1 MKRIFDL
8 AVSSSLL
15 FILSPVFLVL
25 FYLIRKKMGTPVLF
39 SQKRPGLHGK
49 PFVIH
54 KFRTMTNQTD
64 ENGMLLSD
72 EERTTSFGT
81 FLRKYSLDE
90 LPQLWNVLRGEL
102 SLVGPRPLL
111 MEYLPLYNAR
121 QARRHAVKP
130 GITGWAQVHGRN
142 SISWEE
148 KFELDVWYVDNA
160 SFALDLKILWL
171 TVCKVF
177 RQEETTREGAL
188 VVQDFTGSVQVED
201 RNKTIC

>member
-8 AVSSSLL
+8 AVSFSLL
-15 FILSPVFLVL
+15 FILSPVLLVL
-25 FYLIRKKMGTPVLF
+25 FHLIRKKMGTPVLF
-39 SQKRPGLHGK
+39 SQERPGLHGK

-72 EERTTSFGT
+72 EERTTPFGN

-177 RQEETTREGAL
+177 RQEETAREGAL
-188 VVQDFTGSVQVED
+188 VVKDFTGSMQVED
-201 RNKTIC
+201 RNKTIG

>member
-8 AVSSSLL
+8 AVSLSLL

-25 FYLIRKKMGTPVLF
+25 FHLIRKKMGTPVLF
-39 SQKRPGLHGK
+39 SQERPGLHGK

-64 ENGMLLSD
+64 ENGMLFSD
-72 EERTTSFGT
+72 EERTTPFGN

-177 RQEETTREGAL
+177 RQEETAREGAL
-188 VVQDFTGSVQVED
+188 VVKDFTGSMQVED
-201 RNKTIC
+201 RNKTIG

>member
-8 AVSSSLL
+8 AVSSCLL
-15 FILSPVFLVL
+15 FILSPAFLVL
-25 FYLIRKKMGTPVLF
+25 FHLIRKKMGTPVLF
-39 SQKRPGLHGK
+39 SQERPGLHGK

-64 ENGMLLSD
+64 ENGKLLSD
-72 EERTTSFGT
+72 EERTTPFGN
-81 FLRKYSLDE
+81 FLRKYSMDE

-177 RQEETTREGAL
+177 RQEETTREGSL
-188 VVQDFTGSVQVED
+188 VVKDFTGTKQVED

>member
-8 AVSSSLL
+8 AVSSCLL
-15 FILSPVFLVL
+15 LILSPVFLVL
-25 FYLIRKKMGTPVLF
+25 FHLIRKKMGTPVLF
-39 SQKRPGLHGK
+39 SQERPGQHGK
-49 PFVIH
+49 SFVIH

-64 ENGMLLSD
+64 ENGKLLSD
-72 EERTTSFGT
+72 EERTTLFGN

-111 MEYLPLYNAR
+111 MEYLPHYNAR
-121 QARRHAVKP
+121 QARRHVVKP

-148 KFELDVWYVDNA
+148 KIRARRMVCGQCFLCLGFENFVVDGLQGL
-160 SFALDLKILWL
+160 S
-171 TVCKVF
+171 
-177 RQEETTREGAL
+177 
-188 VVQDFTGSVQVED
+188 TGRD
-201 RNKTIC
+201 DT

>member
-8 AVSSSLL
+8 AVSLSLL
-15 FILSPVFLVL
+15 FILSPVLLVL
-25 FYLIRKKMGTPVLF
+25 FHLIRKKMGTPVLF
-39 SQKRPGLHGK
+39 SQERPGLHGK
-49 PFVIH
+49 TFVIH

-72 EERTTSFGT
+72 EERTTPFGN

-111 MEYLPLYNAR
+111 MEQSPLYNAK
-121 QARRHAVKP
+121 QARRDAVKP

-177 RQEETTREGAL
+177 RQEETAREGAL
-188 VVQDFTGSVQVED
+188 VVKDFTGSMQVED
-201 RNKTIC
+201 RNKTIG

>member
-8 AVSSSLL
+8 AVSFSLL
-15 FILSPVFLVL
+15 FILSPVLLVL
-25 FYLIRKKMGTPVLF
+25 FHLIRKKMGTPVLF
-39 SQKRPGLHGK
+39 SQERPGLHGK
-49 PFVIH
+49 TFVIH

-72 EERTTSFGT
+72 EERTTPFGN

-177 RQEETTREGAL
+177 RQEETAREGAL
-188 VVQDFTGSVQVED
+188 VVKDFTGSMQVED
-201 RNKTIC
+201 RNKTIG